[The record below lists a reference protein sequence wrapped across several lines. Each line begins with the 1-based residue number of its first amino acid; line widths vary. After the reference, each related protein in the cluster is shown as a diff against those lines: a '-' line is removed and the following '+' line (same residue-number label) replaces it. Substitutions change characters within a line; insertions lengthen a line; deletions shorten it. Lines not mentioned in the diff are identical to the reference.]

1 MQTEVSLSRAN
12 PADEI
17 GYVTQHFRD
26 LQGLRMAV
34 VWGIALAFGLLPTR
48 WIHQPRQA
56 IVLFLAAISTCALS
70 FFFMPRWYQDRY
82 GFLRHS
88 TSPQYHLLSLKIG
101 LVALFAI
108 FFSCMFFADGI
119 QLRKL
124 LIPGLSILGM
134 GGLFIVRACEKI
146 LPITS
151 VQVRRAL
158 ALLVVVTA
166 AASILHVVIG
176 NWSSDRL
183 FLPTITALF
192 FAYLYDHWL
201 LQHLLRRQRNPEMFH
216 D

>member
-1 MQTEVSLSRAN
+1 MQTEVSLSRAHST
-12 PADEI
+12 DEI

-26 LQGLRMAV
+26 LQGLRLAV

-48 WIHQPRQA
+48 WIHKPGQA
-56 IVLFLAAISTCALS
+56 IVLFLAAISIGALS

-82 GFLRHS
+82 GFLAHS

-101 LVALFAI
+101 LFTLLAI
-108 FFSCMFFADGI
+108 FFSCMFFANGA
-119 QLRKL
+119 QLGKL

-134 GGLFIVRACEKI
+134 GLFFMVRACEKVPSI
-146 LPITS
+146 PSI
-151 VQVRRAL
+151 QVRRAL
-158 ALLVVVTA
+158 ALLVVATA
-166 AASILHVVIG
+166 AASILHIFIG
-176 NWSSDRL
+176 SWSSNRL

-201 LQHLLRRQRNPEMFH
+201 LQHLLRRKRGPEMFH